1 MKMTLYWH
9 SEPKGNKN
17 NKGDVT
23 QVLESYQVQI
33 VLDSRL
39 YSLTPLQ
46 RHKRELHRGLL
57 RFFSF
62 NNLPILPFLHTVPT
76 ARAM

>member
-23 QVLESYQVQI
+23 RVLESFQAQM

-39 YSLTPLQ
+39 
-46 RHKRELHRGLL
+46 
-57 RFFSF
+57 
-62 NNLPILPFLHTVPT
+62 
-76 ARAM
+76 